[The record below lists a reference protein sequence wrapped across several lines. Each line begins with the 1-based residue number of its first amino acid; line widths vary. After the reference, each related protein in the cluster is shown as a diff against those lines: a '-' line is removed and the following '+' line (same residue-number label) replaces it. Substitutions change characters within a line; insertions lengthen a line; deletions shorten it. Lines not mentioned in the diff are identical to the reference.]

1 MNTASATRP
10 TTHEAATADLQDAN
24 ALDHFHYDAHGIVAV
39 NYNRDLQAF
48 PLLKS
53 LLSRITGKECPYQSP
68 TDMGVNCI
76 AAGIVDDT
84 AVSEAAKLEI
94 ERRYFRIKAD
104 YMLGRGEENTF
115 NRIVEIIGKSKVDP
129 EQRDVVVAAREA
141 AKLAAERDKDERG
154 IHCGA
159 AIKLPDG
166 TIVTGKNSPLMH
178 AAAAMFLNAA
188 KHLAGI
194 IDSQHLLL
202 PEILEAVANFKAGLG
217 SLRQS
222 SLNLSETL
230 ITLVA
235 SSNRDKCAQA
245 AIDCMSQFHQCDM
258 HLSHIPSSG
267 DEDGLR
273 RLGINY
279 TYDPVKATKNLFK

>member
-1 MNTASATRP
+1 
-10 TTHEAATADLQDAN
+10 
-24 ALDHFHYDAHGIVAV
+24 
-39 NYNRDLQAF
+39 
-48 PLLKS
+48 
-53 LLSRITGKECPYQSP
+53 
-68 TDMGVNCI
+68 MGVNCI